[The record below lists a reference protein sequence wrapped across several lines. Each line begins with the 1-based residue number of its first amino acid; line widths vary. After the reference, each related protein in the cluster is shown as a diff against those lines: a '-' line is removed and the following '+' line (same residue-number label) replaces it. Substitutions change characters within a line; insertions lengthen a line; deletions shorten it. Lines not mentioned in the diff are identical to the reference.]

1 MPVGEAY
8 KKLIE
13 DWKLILNE
21 ESFGLV
27 FDNW

>member
-8 KKLIE
+8 KKLIT
-13 DWKLILNE
+13 DWKDILNE

-27 FDNW
+27 FHN